1 MHPISERENKGI
13 PVALLL
19 VGLNHRTAPV
29 ELRERLYLPTDTLQN
44 VLVQLHTHSPA
55 IDEIAILSTCN
66 RFEVY
71 AATHDSA
78 VAQSDIV
85 DFLCEY
91 YTFGERELRAHLYIH
106 HDQFTIEHLM
116 AVASGLDSMVLGE
129 EQILGQVTSTLKA
142 AKAVNTTGTYLHRLL
157 ESAIHTGKRART
169 ETAISQQT
177 TSISHAAAILMEQ
190 EMPKRDPSVLIMG
203 AGEMAEL
210 AVFAVHR
217 YGLSHLGVINR
228 TLKNAQELAHKY
240 GAQAYEW
247 SRLWELLTE
256 VDVVIT
262 ATGAPHTLLHAED
275 MVRVADQRD
284 EPLMLID
291 IAVPRDVGTGVANI
305 PNINAFD
312 IDALQNI
319 VDGNLAARKTCVP
332 QVEAIIAEET
342 ANLIQW
348 LRERSVVPV
357 IKDLRNE
364 VSSVM
369 QSELQD
375 AMNKMPEL
383 TDDEL
388 QVVKRMLH
396 RIMNKVLHA
405 PMTNLR
411 SHAHDTN
418 AEDYADM
425 VRDLFSL
432 NDATD
437 DDQRR
442 YA

>member
-1 MHPISERENKGI
+1 M
-13 PVALLL
+13 ALLL

-44 VLVQLHTHSPA
+44 VLTQLHTHSNS
-55 IDEIAILSTCN
+55 IDEIAMLSTCN

-71 AATHDSA
+71 TATNDSAAT
-78 VAQSDIV
+78 QSDIV

-91 YTFGERELRAHLYIH
+91 YAFAEHELRPHLYIH
-106 HDQFTIEHLM
+106 HDQLAVQHVM

-129 EQILGQVTSTLKA
+129 DQILGQVISALKA
-142 AKAVNTTGTYLHRLL
+142 AAAVNTTGTYLHRLL

-169 ETAISQQT
+169 ETAISQHT

-190 EMPKRDPSVLIMG
+190 EMPKPDPSVLIMG

-228 TLKNAQELAHKY
+228 TYRKANELATKY
-240 GAQAYEW
+240 GAVAYEW
-247 SRLWELLTE
+247 SRLWDLLAE

-275 MVRVADQRD
+275 MARIADKRD

-291 IAVPRDVGTGVANI
+291 IAVPRDVAPDVAEI
-305 PNINAFD
+305 PKMNSFD
-312 IDALQNI
+312 IDALQGI
-319 VDGNLAARKTCVP
+319 VDSNLAARKTCVP
-332 QVEAIIAEET
+332 EVEAIIRHEADQFM
-342 ANLIQW
+342 QW
-348 LRERSVVPV
+348 LRERYVVPL
-357 IKDLRNE
+357 IRGLREE

-369 QSELQD
+369 QTELAD

-383 TDDEL
+383 TSDEYA
-388 QVVKRMLH
+388 VVQRMLH

-411 SHAHDTN
+411 SHANEQD
-418 AEDYADM
+418 AELYADM

-432 NDATD
+432 QDEPD
-437 DDQRR
+437 DDARR